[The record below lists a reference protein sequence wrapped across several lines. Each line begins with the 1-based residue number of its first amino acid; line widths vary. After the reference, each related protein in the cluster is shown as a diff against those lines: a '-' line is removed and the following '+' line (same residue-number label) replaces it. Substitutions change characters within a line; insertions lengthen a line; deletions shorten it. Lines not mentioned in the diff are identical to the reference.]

1 MNLQDRLQWIF
12 DSTTFIGSEL
22 ILLSGILMLL
32 VSGLVLKREAT
43 ILFHGIAFLTFTTS
57 VIIVVID
64 WPESPVGL
72 FNGMVRHDDF
82 SSYLKI
88 LIDLGGVLTILL
100 SRNKIQKKKPE
111 YFLLLIA
118 IILGAHWLVMSM
130 NFVMVLLAL
139 EMISLSSYVLVGFGF
154 DKKGAEGSLKYFL
167 FGSVAT
173 AVMIFGMSLLYGMSG
188 TLDFSTNKF
197 VSALLEQ
204 KSPLVL
210 IGGLMTL
217 SGFLFKIVA
226 APLHLWAADVY
237 ESAPTPVVAFLSI
250 VPKLAGFGVLIKFT
264 LAINL
269 FGQSPY
275 HWQIIIGT
283 ISMLSLTIG
292 NFSALWQNDPKRMMA
307 YSSIAQSGFLL
318 VGLTCLSISGI
329 HAILFYASIYLLM
342 NFLTFLMIQQFELDH
357 NSSSIP
363 SLAGLGRKFPFQSIA
378 IGIGLISL
386 IGFPITSGFTAK
398 FFIFSSLWEAFSQS
412 GKPILLVLFVFGLT
426 NMVVSLFYYLKM
438 PYYLFLKE
446 VAAEKSFPAN
456 TPRWENLLSA
466 FLVVLLLILFFQP
479 GLLMGWINRIN
490 FVL

>member
-1 MNLQDRLQWIF
+1 
-12 DSTTFIGSEL
+12 
-22 ILLSGILMLL
+22 
-32 VSGLVLKREAT
+32 
-43 ILFHGIAFLTFTTS
+43 
-57 VIIVVID
+57 
-64 WPESPVGL
+64 
-72 FNGMVRHDDF
+72 
-82 SSYLKI
+82 
-88 LIDLGGVLTILL
+88 
-100 SRNKIQKKKPE
+100 
-111 YFLLLIA
+111 
-118 IILGAHWLVMSM
+118 
-130 NFVMVLLAL
+130 
-139 EMISLSSYVLVGFGF
+139 
-154 DKKGAEGSLKYFL
+154 
-167 FGSVAT
+167 
-173 AVMIFGMSLLYGMSG
+173 MIFGMSLLYGMSG

-197 VSALLEQ
+197 VSALLGQ
-204 KSPLVL
+204 KSSLVL
-210 IGGLMTL
+210 IGGLLTL

-237 ESAPTPVVAFLSI
+237 ESAPTPVVAFLSV

-292 NFSALWQNDPKRMMA
+292 NFSALWQTNPKRMMA

-342 NFLTFLMIQQFELDH
+342 NFLTFLIIQQFEIDH
-357 NSSSIP
+357 NSTSIP
-363 SLAGLGRKFPFQSIA
+363 SFAGLGRKFPFQSIA

-386 IGFPITSGFTAK
+386 VGFPLTSGFTAK

-412 GKPILLVLFVFGLT
+412 GKPILIVLFVFGLA

-438 PYYLFLKE
+438 PYFLFMKE
-446 VAAEKSFPAN
+446 PPAEKTIPTN
-456 TPRWENLLSA
+456 IPLGENLLAA
-466 FLVVLLLILFFQP
+466 FLVVLLLVLFFQP

>member
-1 MNLQDRLQWIF
+1 MNLQDQLQWIF
-12 DSTTFIGSEL
+12 DSVTFIGPEL
-22 ILLSGILMLL
+22 ILLSGILILL
-32 VSGLVLKREAT
+32 VSGLVLKKET
-43 ILFHGIAFLTFTTS
+43 TLLFHIIAFLTLTTS
-57 VIIVVID
+57 TIIVAID
-64 WPESPVGL
+64 WPENPIRL
-72 FNGMVRHDDF
+72 FNGMIRFDDF
-82 SSYLKI
+82 SCYLKI
-88 LIDLGGVLTILL
+88 LIDLGGLLTILVT
-100 SRNKIQKKKPE
+100 RHKVQKKKAE
-111 YFLLLIA
+111 YFLLLIT
-118 IILGAHWLVMSM
+118 IVLGAHWLVMSM
-130 NFVMVLLAL
+130 NFVMVLLSL
-139 EMISLSSYVLVGFGF
+139 ELISLSSYALVGFNF

-173 AVMIFGMSLLYGMSG
+173 ATMIFGMSLLYGMSG

-197 VSALLEQ
+197 VSALLGQ
-204 KSPLVL
+204 KSSLVL
-210 IGGLMTL
+210 IGGLLTL

-237 ESAPTPVVAFLSI
+237 ESAPTPVVAFLSV

-292 NFSALWQNDPKRMMA
+292 NFSALWQNNPKRMMA

-342 NFLTFLMIQQFELDH
+342 NFLTFLIIQQFEIDH
-357 NSSSIP
+357 NSTSIP
-363 SLAGLGRKFPFQSIA
+363 SFAGLGRKFPFQSIA

-386 IGFPITSGFTAK
+386 VGFPLTSGFTAK

-412 GKPILLVLFVFGLT
+412 GKPILIVLFVFGLA

-438 PYYLFLKE
+438 PYFLFMKE
-446 VAAEKSFPAN
+446 PPAEKTIP
-456 TPRWENLLSA
+456 TYIPLGENLLAA
-466 FLVVLLLILFFQP
+466 FLVVLLLVLFFQP

>member
-1 MNLQDRLQWIF
+1 MNLPNQLQWIF
-12 DSTTFIGSEL
+12 DSTAFIGSEL
-22 ILLSGILMLL
+22 ILLSGLVILLI
-32 VSGLVLKREAT
+32 SGLILKKET
-43 ILFHGIAFLTFTTS
+43 TLIFHSLAFLTIS
-57 VIIVVID
+57 ASAIVVIID
-64 WPESPVGL
+64 WPENPIRL
-72 FNGMVRHDDF
+72 FNGMIRYDDF

-88 LIDLGGVLTILL
+88 LIDLGGLLTILL
-100 SRNKIQKKKPE
+100 TRNKIQKKKPE
-111 YFLLLIA
+111 YFLLLTA

-130 NFVMVLLAL
+130 NFVMVLLSL

-154 DKKGAEGSLKYFL
+154 DKKGAEGSLKYFI

-210 IGGLMTL
+210 IGGLMML
-217 SGFLFKIVA
+217 SGFLFKVVA

-237 ESAPTPVVAFLSI
+237 ESAPTPVVAFLSV

-269 FGQSPY
+269 FGQSTYP
-275 HWQIIIGT
+275 WQAIIGT
-283 ISMLSLTIG
+283 LSILSLTIG
-292 NFSALWQNDPKRMMA
+292 NFSALWQNNPKRMMA

-318 VGLTCLSISGI
+318 IGLTSLSISGV
-329 HAILFYASIYLLM
+329 HAILFYMTIYLIM
-342 NFLTFLMIQQFELDH
+342 NFLTFLVIQQFELDCT
-357 NSSSIP
+357 SLLIP

-386 IGFPITSGFTAK
+386 VGFPITAGFTAK
-398 FFIFSSLWEAFSQS
+398 FFLFSSLWEAFSQS
-412 GKPILLVLFVFGLT
+412 GKPILIVLFVFGLA
-426 NMVVSLFYYLKM
+426 NMVVSLYYYLKM

-446 VAAEKSFPAN
+446 PPSEKTFLMNS
-456 TPRWENLLSA
+456 TRWENLLSA
-466 FLVVLLLILFFQP
+466 FLVVLLFAFFFQP
-479 GLLMGWINRIN
+479 DLLMGWINRIN

>member
-1 MNLQDRLQWIF
+1 MNLQDQLQWIF
-12 DSTTFIGSEL
+12 DSTTLIVPEL
-22 ILLSGILMLL
+22 ILLSGILVLL
-32 VSGLVLKREAT
+32 IAGLVLKRETT
-43 ILFHGIAFLTFTTS
+43 ILFHAIAFLTLTIS
-57 VIIVVID
+57 VTIVVID
-64 WPESPVGL
+64 WPENPVRL
-72 FNGMVRHDDF
+72 FNGMIRFDDF
-82 SSYLKI
+82 SCYLKI
-88 LIDLGGVLTILL
+88 LIDLGGLLTIFLT
-100 SRNKIQKKKPE
+100 RNKIQKKKSV

-130 NFVMVLLAL
+130 NFVMVLLSL

-154 DKKGAEGSLKYFL
+154 DKKGSEGSLKYFL

-204 KSPLVL
+204 KSQLVL

-237 ESAPTPVVAFLSI
+237 ESAPTPVVAFLSV

-275 HWQIIIGT
+275 NWQIIIGS
-283 ISMLSLTIG
+283 ISMLSLTVG
-292 NFSALWQNDPKRMMA
+292 NFSALWQNNPKRMMA

-329 HAILFYASIYLLM
+329 HAILFYATIYLLM
-342 NFLTFLMIQQFELDH
+342 NFLTFLIIQQFEIDYSL
-357 NSSSIP
+357 SSIP
-363 SLAGLGRKFPFQSIA
+363 SFAGLGRKSPFQSIA

-386 IGFPITSGFTAK
+386 VGFPLTSGFTAK
-398 FFIFSSLWEAFSQS
+398 FFLFSSLWEAFSQS
-412 GKPILLVLFVFGLT
+412 GKPILIVLIVFGLA

-438 PYYLFLKE
+438 PYYLFMKE
-446 VAAEKSFPAN
+446 PTTEKAIPTN
-456 TPRWENLLSA
+456 IPRWENLLSA
-466 FLVVLLLILFFQP
+466 FLVVLLLVLFFQP

>member
-1 MNLQDRLQWIF
+1 MNLQDQLQWIS
-12 DSTTFIGSEL
+12 DSATFLSPEFILLFGIIALLISGL
-22 ILLSGILMLL
+22 ILKKEEAIIFHIL
-32 VSGLVLKREAT
+32 
-43 ILFHGIAFLTFTTS
+43 AFLS
-57 VIIVVID
+57 IGASALVVVID
-64 WPESPVGL
+64 WPENPVRL
-72 FNGMVRHDDF
+72 FNGMIRFDDF

-88 LIDLGGVLTILL
+88 LIDLGGLLTIVLT
-100 SRNKIQKKKPE
+100 RNRVQKKKAE
-111 YFLLLIA
+111 YFLLLVT

-130 NFVMVLLAL
+130 NFVMVLLSL
-139 EMISLSSYVLVGFGF
+139 EMISLSSYVLAGFGF

-226 APLHLWAADVY
+226 APLHVWAADVY
-237 ESAPTPVVAFLSI
+237 ESAPTPVVAFLSV

-269 FGQSPY
+269 FGQSAYNWPT
-275 HWQIIIGT
+275 IIGT

-292 NFSALWQNDPKRMMA
+292 NFSALWQNNPKRMMA

-318 VGLTCLSISGI
+318 IGLTSLSISGV
-329 HAILFYASIYLLM
+329 HAILFYMAIYLIM
-342 NFLTFLMIQQFELDH
+342 NFLTFLIIQQFELDH
-357 NSSSIP
+357 NTLSIP

-378 IGIGLISL
+378 MGVGLISL
-386 IGFPITSGFTAK
+386 VGFPITAGFTAK
-398 FFIFSSLWEAFSQS
+398 FFLFSSLWEAFSQA
-412 GKPILLVLFVFGLT
+412 GKPILIVLFVFGLV
-426 NMVVSLFYYLKM
+426 NMVVSLYYYLKM

-446 VAAEKSFPAN
+446 PTSEKTFLVN
-456 TPRWENLLSA
+456 TPLWENLLSA
-466 FLVVLLLILFFQP
+466 FLVVLLLALFFQP
-479 GLLMGWINRIN
+479 DLLMGWINRIN